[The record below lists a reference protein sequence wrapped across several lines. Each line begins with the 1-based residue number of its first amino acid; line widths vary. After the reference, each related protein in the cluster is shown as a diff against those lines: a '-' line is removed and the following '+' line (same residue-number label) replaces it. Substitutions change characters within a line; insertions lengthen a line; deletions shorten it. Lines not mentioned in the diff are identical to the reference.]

1 MSSTG
6 DGFKD
11 LTTSRGLVHIGNQK
25 LWTTIII
32 VASGLAAT
40 GAIIYWVKIHH
51 YGFPENEKLLKAGLK
66 QVMAEKGLDV
76 VNVEQETT
84 VVDGFF
90 GTITSAQVTE
100 PNASPETTPGKLL
113 GIAKK
118 FLASLAP
125 AKPED

>member
-1 MSSTG
+1 VSSTS

-51 YGFPENEKLLKAGLK
+51 YGFPENENLLKAGLG
-66 QVMAEKGLDV
+66 QVMAEEGLDV
-76 VNVEQETT
+76 ANLDQGAT

-113 GIAKK
+113 GIAKR
-118 FLASLAP
+118 FLASLSP
-125 AKPED
+125 RSEKE